1 MKIIDAHMHF
11 YKIKGFDD
19 LAVKAGHENTAES
32 YLRACKENNVVL
44 SIAMG
49 NDSEEPSLFGGTTPR
64 VPNLAGKFDYI
75 NYNQPPEI
83 AYCAGVKSEALTLE
97 NAENT
102 AKEFERYVET
112 PQCVGIK
119 LYPGYNHVYVN
130 DPVHFPLYEL
140 AEKYDL
146 PVVIHTGDTATSTAL
161 LKYAHPLTVDDVAV
175 LYPNVRFVIA
185 HCGNPWFAD
194 AVEVAAKNE
203 NVFLELSGLL
213 EGHICGA
220 DFYKKHESYFSYLRM
235 WLDYINRYD
244 KVIYGTD
251 WPLINIKSYIE
262 VMKLVIPVEYHEGFF
277 YNNALRVFPKIKDLL
292 K

>member
-1 MKIIDAHMHF
+1 VKIIDAHMHF
-11 YKIKGFDD
+11 YKIPGFDE
-19 LAVKAGHENTAES
+19 LAQKAGHENTAEH

-49 NDSEEPSLFGGTTPR
+49 NDSDEPSLFGGTTPR
-64 VPNLAGKFDYI
+64 VPNLAGKFDYK
-75 NYNQPPEI
+75 NYNQPPQI
-83 AYCAGVKSEALTLE
+83 AYCAGVKSDELTPE
-97 NAENT
+97 NAEAT
-102 AKEFERYVET
+102 AKEFERYVIT
-112 PQCVGIK
+112 HQCVGIK
-119 LYPGYNHVYVN
+119 LYPGYNHVYVYN
-130 DPVHFPLYEL
+130 PVHFPLYEL

-146 PVVIHTGDTATSTAL
+146 PIVIHTGDTATSTAL

-175 LYPNVRFVIA
+175 RYPKVRFVIA

-194 AVEVAAKNE
+194 ATEVAAKNE

-213 EGHICGA
+213 AGKLAGTVL
-220 DFYKKHESYFSYLRM
+220 YQKHQSYFSYLRM
-235 WLDYINRYD
+235 WLDYLDRYD

-262 VMKLVIPVEYHEGFF
+262 VMKLVIPTVHHQEFF
-277 YNNALRVFPKIKDLL
+277 YDNALRIFPKVRDLL